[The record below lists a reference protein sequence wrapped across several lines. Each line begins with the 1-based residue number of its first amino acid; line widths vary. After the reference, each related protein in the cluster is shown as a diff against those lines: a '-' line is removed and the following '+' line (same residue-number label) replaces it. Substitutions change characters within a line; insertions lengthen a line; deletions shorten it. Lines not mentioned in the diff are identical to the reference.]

1 MKHNLEKVYHWNK
14 WIVNIY
20 DLIRLIMHNHSVN
33 SVRFNWDTWGY
44 VGVYPLRY
52 YFFFISRG
60 YICFK
65 KCGLFFFLSA
75 IHKSMALFISECVY
89 CDAFFSSCFS
99 SPSYLLRISQV
110 VLMVKKPACQC
121 RRCKRC
127 GFDPWA
133 KKIPSRR
140 KWQPTLVFFSGESH
154 GQREW
159 TRGKSY
165 PW

>member
-20 DLIRLIMHNHSVN
+20 DLIRLIMHNHCVN

-110 VLMVKKPACQC
+110 VLMVKKNLPANAGDARDVGLIPGP
-121 RRCKRC
+121 RRSPQE
-127 GFDPWA
+127 GNDNP
-133 KKIPSRR
+133 
-140 KWQPTLVFFSGESH
+140 L
-154 GQREW
+154 
-159 TRGKSY
+159 
-165 PW
+165 